1 MNCGFSPYSDRSTQG
16 KKVTMHRLTP
26 LFLSLLILLGLALM
40 AWPARH
46 YIVPLKIGIEGNYPP
61 FTQTAPDGRVTG
73 FEVDLANDFC
83 RHMWARCELINTKF
97 DDLIPKLQNG
107 ELDAVMASLTITE
120 KRLKE
125 VDFSD
130 SYYSVPSAWVAA
142 KGVFST
148 LMPGTLAGKRVAV
161 LKGSPRETW
170 LRANYTE
177 LEIIAVAKETD
188 VYTELAAKRADLV
201 LTSMLVAKTKFLNQP
216 AGKDFAVVG
225 DGLYFSGG
233 GGVGVALQK
242 GNHRLRKLYNRAIDD
257 SIRSGDYQTMAAR
270 YFDFNLIDRR

>member
-1 MNCGFSPYSDRSTQG
+1 
-16 KKVTMHRLTP
+16 
-26 LFLSLLILLGLALM
+26 
-40 AWPARH
+40 
-46 YIVPLKIGIEGNYPP
+46 
-61 FTQTAPDGRVTG
+61 VTG

-83 RHMWARCELINTKF
+83 RRMWARCELINTKF

-142 KGVFST
+142 QGVFST
-148 LMPGTLAGKRVAV
+148 LMPGTLAGKKVAV

-188 VYTELAAKRADLV
+188 VYTELVAKRADLV

-216 AGKDFAVVG
+216 AGKGFVVVG

-233 GGVGVALQK
+233 AGVGVALQK
-242 GNHRLRKLYNRAIDD
+242 GNQSLRKLYNRAIND